1 MKILVVDDSLTMRKI
16 IINTLGKLGYNDVIE
31 ATDGKDALSK
41 IYSEKI
47 EFIIT
52 DWNMP
57 EMNGHDFV
65 KAVREDAAFKEIPIL
80 MVSTTSMKE
89 DIVAALKVGVNNYIV
104 KPFEP
109 KVLEKKLNEIF
120 KK

>member
-1 MKILVVDDSLTMRKI
+1 MKILVVDDSVTMRKI
-16 IINTLGKLGYNDVIE
+16 IVNTLGKLGYNDTVE

-41 IYSEKI
+41 MYSEKI
-47 EFIIT
+47 DFIIT

-57 EMNGHDFV
+57 EINGHDFV
-65 KAVREDAAFKEIPIL
+65 KAVREDAAFKDLPIL
-80 MVSTTSMKE
+80 MVTTRSMKE
-89 DIVAALKVGVNNYIV
+89 DIIAALKIGVTNYIV

-109 KVLEKKLNEIF
+109 KVLEKKLDEIF